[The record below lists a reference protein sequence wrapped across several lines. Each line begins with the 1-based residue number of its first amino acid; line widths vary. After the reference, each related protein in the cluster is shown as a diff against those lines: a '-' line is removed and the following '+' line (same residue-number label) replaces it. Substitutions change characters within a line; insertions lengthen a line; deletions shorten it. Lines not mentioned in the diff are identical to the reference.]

1 MYCNLAARKH
11 ELRDICIYG
20 TVYYKDGS
28 VASDAIVIVEKT
40 NNVNSSLIGYT
51 VSDKLGK
58 FLVRLE
64 DRNSYYKISVFEGKL
79 NGSFYSKL

>member
-1 MYCNLAARKH
+1 MYYDGLVIKH

-20 TVYYKDGS
+20 TVYYKDGL
-28 VASDAIVIVEKT
+28 VASNAIVVVEKI
-40 NNVNSSLIGYT
+40 NDISSSLIGYT
-51 VSDKLGK
+51 VSDKWGK

-79 NGSFYSKL
+79 NGEFYSQ